1 MTDFKVVIPARY
13 GSSRLAAKPLLDI
26 AGKPMVVHVYE
37 RALLSKAKTVV
48 VATDD
53 ERIAQAL
60 KPYGATVVMTSTQHP
75 SGTDRLQEVAAK
87 MGWAKDDIIVNV
99 QGDEP
104 LIPPEVINQ
113 VAANL
118 AAHSQAGIATLAE
131 PIETIEQLTNPNIV
145 KLVRDA
151 NNMAMYFSRAP
162 MPWARDAFSNGIN
175 ALPANDLYLRHLGIY
190 AYRVS
195 FLNSYVQWP
204 PAVLEQVEAL
214 EQLRALYYGVKI
226 HVDKSCVS
234 LPAGVDTMADL
245 ERVRALFAQQQASV
259 SAKTAVAAPSNAS
272 EKIKILFVCLGNI
285 CRSPTAEGVF
295 KTMVEKSGWQDLFT
309 IDSAGTAAYYVGE
322 PPDKRAQKHAKA
334 RGYDLSKLRARFIS
348 PQDFKKFDYIL
359 VMDKKNFAEMEKVQ
373 KYCKDATAKLQLF
386 LDFHPK
392 QQQGQEVPD
401 PYTGGDEGFEAV
413 LDLVEP
419 AAENLLKTVLT
430 QKGLINCGC

>member
-1 MTDFKVVIPARY
+1 MADFKVVIPARY
-13 GSSRLAAKPLLDI
+13 GSSRLPAKPLMDI

-60 KPYGATVVMTSTQHP
+60 KPYGARVVMTSPNHP

-87 MGWAKDDIIVNV
+87 MRWDDDDIIVNV

-118 AAHSQAGIATLAE
+118 ANNRQAGIATLAE
-131 PIETIEQLTNPNIV
+131 AIEDVGQLSNPNIV

-162 MPWARDAFSNGIN
+162 MPWARDAFAQGIKE
-175 ALPANDLYLRHLGIY
+175 LPVKDLYWRHLGIY
-190 AYRVS
+190 AYKVS
-195 FLNSYVQWP
+195 FLNAYVKWS

-226 HVDKSCVS
+226 HVDLACVN

-245 ERVRALFAQQQASV
+245 ERVRALF
-259 SAKTAVAAPSNAS
+259 
-272 EKIKILFVCLGNI
+272 
-285 CRSPTAEGVF
+285 
-295 KTMVEKSGWQDLFT
+295 
-309 IDSAGTAAYYVGE
+309 
-322 PPDKRAQKHAKA
+322 
-334 RGYDLSKLRARFIS
+334 
-348 PQDFKKFDYIL
+348 
-359 VMDKKNFAEMEKVQ
+359 
-373 KYCKDATAKLQLF
+373 
-386 LDFHPK
+386 
-392 QQQGQEVPD
+392 
-401 PYTGGDEGFEAV
+401 
-413 LDLVEP
+413 
-419 AAENLLKTVLT
+419 
-430 QKGLINCGC
+430 